1 MKITFKYK
9 RLIYIVEN
17 NISEHNKYRLLDI
30 LNRFRRNIFFIRMSS
45 QNEVYPNVTINL
57 GRTYARM
64 VLGEILEYSCVAESP
79 IQCGVSHLPR
89 WNEPL

>member
-1 MKITFKYK
+1 MP
-9 RLIYIVEN
+9 
-17 NISEHNKYRLLDI
+17 
-30 LNRFRRNIFFIRMSS
+30 S
-45 QNEVYPNVTINL
+45 QNEVYPDVTINL

>member
-1 MKITFKYK
+1 MFKYK
-9 RLIYIVEN
+9 RLIYIVED

-30 LNRFRRNIFFIRMSS
+30 LNRFHRNIFFIRMPS
-45 QNEVYPNVTINL
+45 QNEVYPDVTINL

-89 WNEPL
+89 WNESL

>member
-1 MKITFKYK
+1 MFKYK

-30 LNRFRRNIFFIRMSS
+30 LNRFHRNIFFIKMPS

-57 GRTYARM
+57 GRTYERM
-64 VLGEILEYSCVAESP
+64 ALGEILEYSCVAELP
-79 IQCGVSHLPR
+79 FQCGVSHLPR
-89 WNEPL
+89 WNEPLY

>member
-1 MKITFKYK
+1 MFKYK

-30 LNRFRRNIFFIRMSS
+30 LNRFHRNIFFIRMPS
-45 QNEVYPNVTINL
+45 QNEVHPNVTINL
-57 GRTYARM
+57 GRTYERM
-64 VLGEILEYSCVAESP
+64 ALREILEYSCVAELP
-79 IQCGVSHLPR
+79 FQCGVSHLPR

>member
-1 MKITFKYK
+1 MFKYK

-30 LNRFRRNIFFIRMSS
+30 LNIFFIRMPS
-45 QNEVYPNVTINL
+45 QNEVYPDVTINL
-57 GRTYARM
+57 GRIYARM
-64 VLGEILEYSCVAESP
+64 VLGEILEYSCAAESP
-79 IQCGVSHLPR
+79 IQCGVSHLLR

>member
-1 MKITFKYK
+1 MFKYK

-30 LNRFRRNIFFIRMSS
+30 LNRFHRNIFFIRMPS

-57 GRTYARM
+57 GRTYAKM
-64 VLGEILEYSCVAESP
+64 ALGEMLEYSCVAELP
-79 IQCGVSHLPR
+79 FQCGVSHLPR